1 MLAGGMGDI
10 GGDAIAI
17 RELTKPAEV
26 AWWGES
32 SGGLPRRLFSA
43 LARDHRDPGEPIT
56 CAACRRLIPHHAE
69 SRVIRGSAYHARC
82 RDRMES
88 PSGPATVTFS

>member
-26 AWWGES
+26 ARWGES

-43 LARDHRDPGEPIT
+43 LARDHRDPGEIDHV
-56 CAACRRLIPHHAE
+56 CRMPETDPPHAE

-88 PSGPATVTFS
+88 PLGPATVTFS

>member
-26 AWWGES
+26 ARWGES

-43 LARDHRDPGEPIT
+43 LARDHRDPGEID
-56 CAACRRLIPHHAE
+56 H
-69 SRVIRGSAYHARC
+69 V
-82 RDRMES
+82 
-88 PSGPATVTFS
+88 

>member
-26 AWWGES
+26 ARWGES
-32 SGGLPRRLFSA
+32 SGGLPVVFSQPLRA
-43 LARDHRDPGEPIT
+43 ITTIRVRSIT
-56 CAACRRLIPHHAE
+56 CAECRRLIPPTRRA
-69 SRVIRGSAYHARC
+69 A
-82 RDRMES
+82 
-88 PSGPATVTFS
+88 

>member
-1 MLAGGMGDI
+1 MLAGGMGEI

-17 RELTKPAEV
+17 RELTKPA
-26 AWWGES
+26 
-32 SGGLPRRLFSA
+32 GGRGGARARAAGPVVFSQPLRA
-43 LARDHRDPGEPIT
+43 ITAIRVRSIT
-56 CAACRRLIPHHAE
+56 CAACQRLIPLHAE
-69 SRVIRGSAYHARC
+69 NRVIRGSAYHARC